1 MVIDKSSHL
10 FWEEDVDVEQRPIA
24 GHHVSSQVEEV
35 HCGAGIN
42 LEPSVKVNLWKIIL
56 ESEKVDP

>member
-24 GHHVSSQVEEV
+24 GHRVSSQVEEV